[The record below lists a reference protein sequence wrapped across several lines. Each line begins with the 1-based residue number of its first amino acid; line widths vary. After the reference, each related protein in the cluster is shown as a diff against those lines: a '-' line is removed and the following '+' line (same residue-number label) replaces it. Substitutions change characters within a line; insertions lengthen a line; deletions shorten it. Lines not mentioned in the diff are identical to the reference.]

1 MTAALQEISQALPVI
16 RVDIVEPGMAARPE
30 TLRCVIDEHISFD
43 PTKMESYFFAQWE
56 PVLYDAFLLAAA
68 VEFCDITKRR
78 PKQGWGREIQLRIPV
93 HNPIHWR
100 QDEVVRALH
109 DALNFLTG
117 DRWQITV

>member
-1 MTAALQEISQALPVI
+1 
-16 RVDIVEPGMAARPE
+16 
-30 TLRCVIDEHISFD
+30 
-43 PTKMESYFFAQWE
+43 MESYFFAQWE

-93 HNPIHWR
+93 HDPIHWG
-100 QDEVVRALH
+100 QDDVVRALH

-117 DRWQITV
+117 DRWQVTVYQRLQPVPQPPSRAV